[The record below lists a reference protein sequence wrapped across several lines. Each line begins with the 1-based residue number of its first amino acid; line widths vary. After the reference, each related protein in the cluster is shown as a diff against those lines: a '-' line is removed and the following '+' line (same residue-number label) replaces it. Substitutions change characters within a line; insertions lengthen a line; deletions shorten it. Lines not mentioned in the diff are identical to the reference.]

1 MGLRDNTGMKAIW
14 SVSAII
20 LTILFALYLQS
31 ISFMFSPMAVQVLQ
45 YLVLVFGFVSVLIMW

>member
-1 MGLRDNTGMKAIW
+1 MKAIW

-31 ISFMFSPMAVQVLQ
+31 ISFMFSPQAVQVLQ